1 MSSGAGA
8 SRLASEGIKQLASER
23 AREKASTPRWDVN
36 VVILAYA
43 ILAAVVILSVNGVA
57 TEIVA
62 PVAILGLVVVWFMGW
77 RKGKQLYQ
85 RFYDEE
91 LRQLQEFPR
100 GKEAEVLIPS
110 PLTRRETEILGHIA
124 CGYLN
129 KQIADKLGISEQT
142 IKNHMSSIL
151 RKLDANDRTQAVVL
165 SLRNGWISSPDRET
179 SEPIARN

>member
-1 MSSGAGA
+1 M
-8 SRLASEGIKQLASER
+8 
-23 AREKASTPRWDVN
+23 
-36 VVILAYA
+36 AYA

-100 GKEAEVLIPS
+100 GKEAEVVIPS

-142 IKNHMSSIL
+142 IKNHMSTIL
-151 RKLDANDRTQAVVL
+151 HKLDVNDRTQAVVL
-165 SLRNGWISSPDRET
+165 AMHYGWISSRVGGLL
-179 SEPIARN
+179 EPITGGLRKNP